1 MNVSFVV
8 DSMYICFF
16 FFLNYFIEE
25 NSECSKRTHYKLRSQ
40 IILLSTIEGWISG
53 EGSEDLAVHGFDG
66 GQTTLSGVLEIE
78 IVKVC
83 YIYI

>member
-1 MNVSFVV
+1 MYPSLLTVYIFV
-8 DSMYICFF
+8 FF
-16 FFLNYFIEE
+16 FKIYFIGE
-25 NSECSKRTHYKLRSQ
+25 NSEWSKRTHYKLRSQ